1 MPQRVM
7 VDLIDQKIILK
18 NNKNMDWNK
27 KNKITLTLKNIRIQ
41 KIN

>member
-7 VDLIDQKIILK
+7 VDLIDQKTILK